1 MTAAAWMAHRC
12 RRRGLLLGL
21 ALGSLA
27 PALSA
32 CGLGGGPA
40 PRQFT
45 LTPVTNFPRGL
56 PPVAWSLVIDEPTA
70 AKQIDTSRVA
80 LMNGPFKVEYYSD
93 VEWADAAPPMVQL
106 LLIQSFQ
113 NTGRLPVVAST
124 RATLAAD
131 FQLLSNLRK
140 FQVERNAA
148 GTPQAAVVAETT
160 LLRLPRREPVATARF
175 EQETPIAGD
184 SMAAVAAAFDASLG
198 AVMRRIVDWTL
209 ARGSAAAAKR

>member
-1 MTAAAWMAHRC
+1 MNAAAWVARRC
-12 RRRGLLLGL
+12 HRRGLLVGL

-45 LTPVTNFPRGL
+45 LTPVTNFPRGV
-56 PPVAWSLVIDEPTA
+56 PPVAWSLVVDEPTA

-93 VEWADAAPPMVQL
+93 VEWADAAPSMVQL

-131 FQLLSNLRK
+131 FQLLSHLRK
-140 FQVERNAA
+140 FQVERDAA
-148 GTPQAAVVAETT
+148 GTPQAAVVIETT

-175 EQETPIAGD
+175 EQQTPIAGD
-184 SMAAVAAAFDASLG
+184 SMSAVAAAFDASLG
-198 AVMRRIVDWTL
+198 AVMRRTVDWTL
-209 ARGSAAAAKR
+209 ERGSAAAAKR